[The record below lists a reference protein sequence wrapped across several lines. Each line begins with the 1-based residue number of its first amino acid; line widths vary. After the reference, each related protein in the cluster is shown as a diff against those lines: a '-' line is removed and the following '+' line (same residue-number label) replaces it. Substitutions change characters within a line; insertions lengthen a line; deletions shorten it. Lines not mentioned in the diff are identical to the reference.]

1 MDCNVFVDIDR
12 VRIRSFALMQKN
24 QKITATSQFAFD
36 YAETVEKNKLAP
48 QKRGSQSVFFSDHGF
63 VSIAKSTQISTEAEK
78 QKNKKTI
85 ILCILDHIRAVR
97 LSGSNNYNNVFE
109 LVKCLFC
116 AYLRL
121 LVAAIFQNGS

>member
-48 QKRGSQSVFFSDHGF
+48 QKSGSRQYFFLIT
-63 VSIAKSTQISTEAEK
+63 VSSPSLKARKFRLRP
-78 QKNKKTI
+78 KNKKTKKQK
-85 ILCILDHIRAVR
+85 
-97 LSGSNNYNNVFE
+97 NNNLMYTGPHQSSQTIGF
-109 LVKCLFC
+109 K
-116 AYLRL
+116 
-121 LVAAIFQNGS
+121 